1 MSGHNNLVIEL
12 VGVFCSGKTVSQ
24 EIIINTLQKEYPDIK
39 KAQEAIDLYI
49 NNLTFVKLS
58 CRFPNFIYNLIY
70 RLAEHFLIFY
80 YFLLSFENY
89 AILHKREL
97 KIIFKEKQKLRA
109 LYSYIG
115 KLGRRFFIKNKIP
128 GTILLDEGAT
138 QLVYSLFLR
147 EDYSDEIDFNEI
159 EYYLNYFPLP
169 DILYHFPSPP
179 AEEIIKRLKSRG
191 LKRLNKYINR
201 INSNSNTD
209 SNLILINNFV
219 AKSIQIQNHLLKIL
233 NNNNN
238 LLLYSSET
246 IINGNNNG

>member
-1 MSGHNNLVIEL
+1 VSGHNNLVIEL
-12 VGVFCSGKTVSQ
+12 VGVFCSGKTSSQ
-24 EIIINTLQKEYPDIK
+24 EKIINNLQKEYPDMK

-49 NNLTFVKLS
+49 NNLTFVKLF
-58 CRFPNFIYNLIY
+58 CRFPNFIS
-70 RLAEHFLIFY
+70 RLAEYFLIFY

-89 AILHKREL
+89 SILHKREL

-115 KLGRRFFIKNKIP
+115 KLGRRFFIKNKIQ

-159 EYYLNYFPLP
+159 EYYLNHFPLP

-179 AEEIIKRLKSRG
+179 TEEIIKRLKSRG

-209 SNLILINNFV
+209 SNSILINNFV
-219 AKSIQIQNHLLKIL
+219 EKSIQIQNHLLKIL

-238 LLLYSSET
+238 LSLYSSET
-246 IINGNNNG
+246 IINGNNND